1 MNETERDPA
10 LDAAWR
16 EASREQPPARLDDA
30 IGAAARREVQAAP
43 RRTRDKHWWY
53 PLAAA
58 ATVAVIAIG
67 LLQHMPP
74 EQVAPVV
81 VAERDIAAE
90 TGAQTAQREAPSAPA
105 AQRDATEPAAPAR
118 RRDADVQSPPP
129 AAQAQNAAPSGS
141 SRAVPA
147 GKSAVDERRS
157 PSSGS
162 SAGLLE
168 AKPQSKTAP
177 SYADKLARSE
187 PFPAAPPATTPPAAA
202 PAPPQDAATTGER
215 QLRAQAALTKDA
227 SGELAKTKQV
237 PARSVDD
244 WIKLIR
250 DLRVSGRLAEASKE
264 LAAFREAYGERADS
278 LLPADL
284 RDLKPQA
291 PAAGAK

>member
-16 EASREQPPARLDDA
+16 EASREEPPAALDDT
-30 IGAAARREVQAAP
+30 IRAAARREVQAAP

-53 PLAAA
+53 PVAAA

-67 LLQHMPP
+67 LLQLTPP

-81 VAERDIAAE
+81 VAEKDTAAD
-90 TGAQTAQREAPSAPA
+90 TGAQTAQREAPGAPA
-105 AQRDATEPAAPAR
+105 ARRDATEPAAPVR
-118 RRDADVQSPPP
+118 RRDADVPSPPP

-147 GKSAVDERRS
+147 GKTALEEQRS
-157 PSSGS
+157 PSAGS

-168 AKPQSKTAP
+168 AKPQSKTEP

-187 PFPAAPPATTPPAAA
+187 PFPAAPAASAPPAAA
-202 PAPPQDAATTGER
+202 PAPPRDAAATGER
-215 QLRAQAALTKDA
+215 QLRTQAALAKDA
-227 SGELAKTKQV
+227 SGELAKSKQA

-250 DLRVSGRLAEASKE
+250 DLRVSGKLAEATKE

-284 RDLKPQA
+284 RDLKPQE
-291 PAAGAK
+291 PAAVAK